1 MPAGSA
7 GSGRGG
13 ACTHRP
19 VTIRPAGRL
28 SGMDPSDALDPTLL
42 TLLVIAY
49 VVVAFLLLTLALRT
63 NRTD

>member
-1 MPAGSA
+1 
-7 GSGRGG
+7 
-13 ACTHRP
+13 
-19 VTIRPAGRL
+19 
-28 SGMDPSDALDPTLL
+28 MDPSDALDPTLL